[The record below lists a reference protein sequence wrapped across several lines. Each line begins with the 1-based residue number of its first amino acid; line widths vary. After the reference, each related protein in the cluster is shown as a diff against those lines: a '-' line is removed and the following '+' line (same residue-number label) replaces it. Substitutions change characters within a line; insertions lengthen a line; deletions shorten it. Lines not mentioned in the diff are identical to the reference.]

1 MSTHT
6 HTHTRTH
13 TPTHPYPHP
22 PVLAPH
28 TLLSIGHY
36 GTTEWHLRTAGWVAT
51 AGTGRQGP
59 PPAPFTRTV
68 LALRAA
74 DRDELLVAPAAG
86 AGAVA
91 VVVAEGV
98 AVAVVVVDEWMF
110 S

>member
-1 MSTHT
+1 MA
-6 HTHTRTH
+6 
-13 TPTHPYPHP
+13 P
-22 PVLAPH
+22 PN
-28 TLLSIGHY
+28 G
-36 GTTEWHLRTAGWVAT
+36 WWVAT

-59 PPAPFTRTV
+59 PPAPVTRTV

-74 DRDELLVAPAAG
+74 DRDELLRTPAAG